1 MPFMSLKVIASLLQ
15 MHGPGATIQS
25 DHPGI
30 DALLGDIRAQIS
42 DQGDVSPPA
51 DVTKVQFGKSFG
63 KGPHFSKT
71 VRRHDGAFGRGV
83 FHRA

>member
-1 MPFMSLKVIASLLQ
+1 MPIISLKVIASLLQ

-42 DQGDVSPPA
+42 DQGVVAPTP
-51 DVTKVQFGKSFG
+51 DVTQVAFGKSFG

-71 VRRHDGAFGRGV
+71 VRRGNGTFGRG
-83 FHRA
+83 FGKS